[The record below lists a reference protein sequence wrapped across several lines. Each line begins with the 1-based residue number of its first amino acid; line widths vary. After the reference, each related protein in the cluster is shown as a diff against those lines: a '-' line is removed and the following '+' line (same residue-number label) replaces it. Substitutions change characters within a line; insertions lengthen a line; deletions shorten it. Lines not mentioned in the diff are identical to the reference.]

1 MRRSRLYLV
10 LLIAFLI
17 IASLWALYPSIKS
30 WTTSDA
36 EKQALRTTQP
46 QDLINMEKRAIKLG
60 LDLKGGMHVVLQVDE
75 TQLKEGEASDA
86 VDRALEIIRNRVDQF
101 GVSEPLIN
109 KTGGNRIMVE
119 LPGLQDVQR
128 AEALIGQTAQLEFK
142 LLETPENTTS
152 ILKKMDQVLAHVD
165 TSSKTEGKS
174 ATQQEEKGKEQK
186 GKKEEEKAAKDL
198 FGAAKPESTRD
209 TTRDTSALLAEEE
222 GADKERPFS
231 QYLESFGERTIGYW
245 VLDEEKPKVELLLN
259 QPGIKQVV
267 PEDDEFAWSTGTE
280 TFQNQ
285 KYWGIYLLKK
295 RVELSGKYL
304 VDAKPRYDQFRKP
317 EVNFVLTKQ
326 GGRIFARVTGAN
338 IDKPLAITLDGR
350 VESAPIIRSKIR
362 DQGVIE
368 LGGGSTIDE
377 ANDLA
382 IVLRAGALPAPVK
395 IIENRV
401 IGPSLGQDSIH
412 KGTTAA
418 VLGFLIVILFMAVY
432 YRISG
437 IIADIGVFF
446 NIVFLLAA
454 MSALRSTLTMPGIA
468 GIILTVAMSVDA
480 NILIF
485 ERVREELRSGK
496 TVRASID
503 AGYKRALSAIIDS
516 HITTLITSAVLFQFG
531 TGPVKGFAVSL
542 SLGVA
547 INLFTAVVIT
557 RVIFDLRKQHQTL
570 SI

>member
-1 MRRSRLYLV
+1 MKRSRLYLI
-10 LLIAFLI
+10 LITAFLI
-17 IASLWALYPSIKS
+17 IAALWALYPSFKMWS
-30 WTTSDA
+30 MSDA
-36 EKQALRTTQP
+36 TKQAIRTTEP
-46 QDLINMEKRAIKLG
+46 QDMINLEKKAIKLG

-75 TQLKEGEASDA
+75 SKLKEGEVADA

-101 GVSEPLIN
+101 GVSEPLIH
-109 KTGGNRIMVE
+109 KSGKDRIVVE
-119 LPGLQDVQR
+119 LPGLQDVER
-128 AEALIGQTAQLEFK
+128 AQNLIGQTAQLEFK
-142 LLETPENTTS
+142 LLETPENTAS
-152 ILKKMDQVLAHVD
+152 ILKRIDQVLSKAD
-165 TSSKTEGKS
+165 TSSAKIEPGKTSETKS
-174 ATQQEEKGKEQK
+174 
-186 GKKEEEKAAKDL
+186 EEKAKEEKTATDL
-198 FGAAKPESTRD
+198 FGEAKTDSAS
-209 TTRDTSALLAEEE
+209 DTSAGLLEEE
-222 GADKERPFS
+222 EAGDKEQPFS
-231 QYLESFGERTIGYW
+231 QHLESFGEQSFAYW
-245 VLDEEKPKVELLLN
+245 VPKDEKPKVELLLSN
-259 QPGIKQVV
+259 PKVNAVI
-267 PEDDEFAWSTGTE
+267 PDDDEFAWTTGIE
-280 TFQNQ
+280 DMQGQ
-285 KYWGIYLLKK
+285 EYWGLYLLKK
-295 RVELSGKYL
+295 RVELSGSYL

-317 EVNFVLTKQ
+317 EVNFTLTKP

-362 DQGVIE
+362 DTGVIE
-368 LGGGSTIDE
+368 MGGAATIEE

-401 IGPSLGQDSIH
+401 IGPSLGQDSIR

-418 VLGFLIVILFMAVY
+418 ILGFTIVVLFMAIY
-432 YRISG
+432 YRLSG

-446 NIVFLLAA
+446 NVIFLLAC
-454 MSALRSTLTMPGIA
+454 MTALRSTLTMPGIA
-468 GIILTVAMSVDA
+468 GIILTVGMSVDA

-485 ERVREELRSGK
+485 ERIREELRSGK

-516 HITTLITSAVLFQFG
+516 HVTTLITSAVLFQFG

-557 RVIFDLRKQHQTL
+557 RIIFDLRKQYQTL

>member
-1 MRRSRLYLV
+1 MKKSRLYLI
-10 LLIAFLI
+10 LITAFLI
-17 IASLWALYPSIKS
+17 IAALWALYPSYKLWS
-30 WTTSDA
+30 MSDA
-36 EKQALRTTQP
+36 TKQAIRTTEP
-46 QDLINMEKRAIKLG
+46 QDIINLEKKAIKLG
-60 LDLKGGMHVVLQVDE
+60 LDLKGGMHVVLQIDE
-75 TQLKEGEASDA
+75 SQLKEGEVADA

-101 GVSEPLIN
+101 GVTEPLIH
-109 KTGGNRIMVE
+109 KSGKDRIVVE
-119 LPGLQDVQR
+119 LPGLQDVER
-128 AEALIGQTAQLEFK
+128 AQNLIGQTAQLEFK
-142 LLETPENTTS
+142 LLETPENTAS
-152 ILKKMDQVLAHVD
+152 ILKRIDQVL
-165 TSSKTEGKS
+165 SKTDTTSAKNEPGKTTETKPGEK
-174 ATQQEEKGKEQK
+174 AKEEKT
-186 GKKEEEKAAKDL
+186 ATDL
-198 FGAAKPESTRD
+198 FGEAKTDSTNDTAAG
-209 TTRDTSALLAEEE
+209 LLDEEE
-222 GADKERPFS
+222 AGDKEQPFS
-231 QYLESFGERTIGYW
+231 QHLESFGERSFGYW
-245 VLDEEKPKVELLLN
+245 VPKDEKPKVELLLSD
-259 QPGIKQVV
+259 PKVKAVI

-280 TFQNQ
+280 NMQGQ
-285 KYWGIYLLKK
+285 EYWGLYLLKK

-317 EVNFVLTKQ
+317 EVNFTLTKP

-350 VESAPIIRSKIR
+350 VESAPTIRSKIR
-362 DQGVIE
+362 DSGVIE
-368 LGGGSTIDE
+368 MGGAASIEE

-401 IGPSLGQDSIH
+401 IGPSLGQDSVH

-418 VLGFLIVILFMAVY
+418 ILGFTIVILFMAIY
-432 YRISG
+432 YRLSG
-437 IIADIGVFF
+437 VIADIGVFF
-446 NIVFLLAA
+446 NVIFLLAC

-468 GIILTVAMSVDA
+468 GIILTVGMSVDA

-485 ERVREELRSGK
+485 ERIREELRSGK

-503 AGYKRALSAIIDS
+503 AGYKRALNAIIDS
-516 HITTLITSAVLFQFG
+516 HVTTLITSAVLFQFG

-557 RVIFDLRKQHQTL
+557 RIIFDLRKQYQTL

>member
-1 MRRSRLYLV
+1 MKRSRLYLI
-10 LLIAFLI
+10 LITAFLI
-17 IASLWALYPSIKS
+17 IAALWALYPSYKLWS
-30 WTTSDA
+30 MSDA
-36 EKQALRTTQP
+36 TKQAIRTTEP
-46 QDLINMEKRAIKLG
+46 QDIINLEKKAIKLG
-60 LDLKGGMHVVLQVDE
+60 LDLKGGMHVVLQIDE
-75 TQLKEGEASDA
+75 TQLKEGEVADA
-86 VDRALEIIRNRVDQF
+86 VERALEIIRNRVDQF
-101 GVSEPLIN
+101 GVSEPLIH
-109 KTGGNRIMVE
+109 KSGKDRIVVE
-119 LPGLQDVQR
+119 LPGLQDVER
-128 AEALIGQTAQLEFK
+128 AQNLIGQTAQLEFK

-152 ILKKMDQVLAHVD
+152 ILKRIDQLL
-165 TSSKTEGKS
+165 SKTDTTTAKNEEGK
-174 ATQQEEKGKEQK
+174 ATEKKSEEKGKE
-186 GKKEEEKAAKDL
+186 EKTAKDL
-198 FGAAKPESTRD
+198 FGEAKTDSTNDTAAG
-209 TTRDTSALLAEEE
+209 LLDEEE
-222 GADKERPFS
+222 AADKDRPFS
-231 QYLESFGERTIGYW
+231 QHLESFGERSFAYW
-245 VLDEEKPKVELLLN
+245 VPKDEKPKVELLLSD
-259 QPGIKQVV
+259 PKVKSAI
-267 PEDDEFAWSTGTE
+267 PEDDEFAWSTGSE
-280 TFQNQ
+280 TMQGQ
-285 KYWGIYLLKK
+285 EYWGLYLLKK

-317 EVNFVLTKQ
+317 EVNFTLTKP

-362 DQGVIE
+362 DSGVIE
-368 LGGGSTIDE
+368 LTTGSSIEE

-401 IGPSLGQDSIH
+401 IGPSLGQDSIR

-418 VLGFLIVILFMAVY
+418 ILGFLIVVLFMAVY
-432 YRISG
+432 YKLSG
-437 IIADIGVFF
+437 TIADIGVFF
-446 NIVFLLAA
+446 NVVFLLAC

-468 GIILTVAMSVDA
+468 GIILTVGMSVDA

-485 ERVREELRSGK
+485 ERIREELRSGK

-516 HITTLITSAVLFQFG
+516 HVTTLITSAVLFQFG

-557 RVIFDLRKQHQTL
+557 RIIFDLRKQYQTL